1 MTVESERRAAHDLTE
16 IETGRL
22 QSFSDGVFA
31 VAITLLVLTLV
42 VPSLPGPPS
51 QWTAEKLAAALKLG
65 WPSYLAF
72 VTSFGTIL
80 IMWINH
86 HAIVK
91 LVRRADSLFVFANGF
106 HLLHVT
112 IVPFITAIVAKYLTT
127 DAGRTACAIYA
138 GVFAVGNLVFN
149 GLWRAGAYE
158 RRLLH
163 PSVPQARVDRLTKS
177 YLAGFPIYL
186 GATAL
191 AFWNA
196 YVSLVVCCCLWIVWA
211 ITGYEPL
218 TQDAEDGAPP
228 PPEDPRQRSESA

>member
-1 MTVESERRAAHDLTE
+1 MTVEQERRAAHELTE

-22 QSFSDGVFA
+22 QSFSDAVFA

-42 VPSLPGPPS
+42 VPEPKGLPS
-51 QWTAEKLAAALKLG
+51 QWTAAQLAEALG
-65 WPSYLAF
+65 GEWPSYLAF

-91 LVRRADSLFVFANGF
+91 LVRRADSQFVFANGF
-106 HLLHVT
+106 QLMHVT
-112 IVPFITAIVAKYLTT
+112 IVPFITALVARYLTT
-127 DAGRTACAIYA
+127 PAASAACAVYA

-149 GLWRAGAYE
+149 GLWRSGAHE

-163 PSVPQARVDRLTKS
+163 PSVPQTRVDQLTKS

-186 GATAL
+186 G
-191 AFWNA
+191 
-196 YVSLVVCCCLWIVWA
+196 
-211 ITGYEPL
+211 
-218 TQDAEDGAPP
+218 
-228 PPEDPRQRSESA
+228 PRRWPSGIHI

>member
-1 MTVESERRAAHDLTE
+1 MRVERGRRVAHDKMET
-16 IETGRL
+16 ETGRL

-31 VAITLLVLTLV
+31 VAITLLVLNLA
-42 VPSLPGPPS
+42 VPEGKSTP
-51 QWTAEKLAAALKLG
+51 EMLAGALASE

-86 HAIVK
+86 HTIVK
-91 LVRRADSLFVFANGF
+91 LVRRADTLFVFANGF

-112 IVPFITAIVAKYLTT
+112 IVPFITALVARYLTT
-127 DAGRTACAIYA
+127 PAASTACAIYA

-149 GLWRAGAYE
+149 GLWRAGAHE

-163 PSVPQARVDRLTKS
+163 PHVPQARVDWLTKS
-177 YLAGFPIYL
+177 YLAGFPVYVM
-186 GATAL
+186 ATAL

-196 YVSLVVCCCLWIVWA
+196 YVSIALCCCLWVVWA
-211 ITGYEPL
+211 ITGYERL
-218 TQDAEDGAPP
+218 SEDGDLPP
-228 PPEDPRQRSESA
+228 PAAPRQRSVRSGNTPSRR

>member
-1 MTVESERRAAHDLTE
+1 MEVLGLWQGVGFMTVERGRRAAQDET
-16 IETGRL
+16 ETGRL

-31 VAITLLVLTLV
+31 VAITLLVLDLV
-42 VPSLPGPPS
+42 VPDLVGEK
-51 QWTAEKLAAALKLG
+51 QTAENLALALAQN

-80 IMWINH
+80 IMWVNH

-91 LVRRADSLFVFANGF
+91 LVRRADTLFVLANGF

-112 IVPFITAIVAKYLTT
+112 IVPFITALVARYLTT

-149 GLWRAGAYE
+149 GLWWSGAHR

-163 PSVPQARVDRLTKS
+163 PHVPQARVDQLTKS
-177 YLAGFPIYL
+177 FLAGFPIYL
-186 GATAL
+186 VATAL

-196 YVSLVVCCCLWIVWA
+196 YVSIALCCCLWVVWA
-211 ITGYEPL
+211 ITGYERL
-218 TQDAEDGAPP
+218 VEDG
-228 PPEDPRQRSESA
+228 ESPLP

>member
-1 MTVESERRAAHDLTE
+1 MTVERERRAVHNLTE
-16 IETGRL
+16 TETGRL

-31 VAITLLVLTLV
+31 VAITLLVLNLV
-42 VPSLPGPPS
+42 VPELPGPPS
-51 QWTAEKLAAALKLG
+51 QWTAEQLVAALGLK

-91 LVRRADSLFVFANGF
+91 LVRRADTLFVFANGF
-106 HLLHVT
+106 HLMHVT
-112 IVPFITAIVAKYLTT
+112 VVPFITALVARYLTT
-127 DAGRTACAIYA
+127 PAASTACAIYA

-149 GLWRAGAYE
+149 GLWRAGAHE

-163 PSVPQARVDRLTKS
+163 PSVPQTRVDRLTKS

-186 GATAL
+186 VATAL

-196 YVSLVVCCCLWIVWA
+196 YVSIAVCCGLWVVWA
-211 ITGYEPL
+211 VTGYEHL
-218 TQDAEDGAPP
+218 TEGDESP
-228 PPEDPRQRSESA
+228 PPEAPHQRQESA